1 MWYNIQWNFVQ
12 LERKIKPQNFQE
24 HKWDLK
30 IIMLCKIIQTQKDKD
45 HIYYMTILDCNSI
58 YVIQMPWGAGHKTKE
73 GKLHKRG
80 GKREG
85 NRKHDVEAEDRLT
98 E

>member
-1 MWYNIQWNFVQ
+1 
-12 LERKIKPQNFQE
+12 
-24 HKWDLK
+24 
-30 IIMLCKIIQTQKDKD
+30 
-45 HIYYMTILDCNSI
+45 
-58 YVIQMPWGAGHKTKE
+58 MPWGAGHKTKE